1 MICPVCLSVHTIA
14 LYNTPPLPLSIMSV
28 TGNPEESVNDPRAS
42 MSIRA
47 CLCCS
52 HIYNGSFD
60 PDFVSYSHGGCKM
73 FNNGSIWQEHI
84 KSLQAYINSKSFT
97 QVVEIGAGDGSFL
110 SGITTKD
117 KFAYE
122 PSTESALCESAGLSV
137 IRDYFQP
144 THVKLHPEGTLYV
157 MRHVMEHLTRPSAFV
172 ETMTRAACGNIDMI
186 VEVPN
191 IVNALRDKR
200 IEDWVYEHAHHF
212 TPTSL
217 KRLFIRNGWR
227 INRCETVYNNEV
239 VVLHA
244 EHRPTAADK
253 AISGYIEDF
262 RDIRKS
268 LSDAANELRMLSE
281 TKSVAFWGGTGKSTM
296 SIHQL
301 GSEAKFRVVDSDVLK
316 VGLCV
321 PGLAVTIEHANSLID
336 NPVDVIVI
344 STSWRAA
351 DILGE
356 IQRKGIRYEKILMY
370 KRGKLV
376 EVSSGQ

>member
-1 MICPVCLSVHTIA
+1 
-14 LYNTPPLPLSIMSV
+14 
-28 TGNPEESVNDPRAS
+28 
-42 MSIRA
+42 
-47 CLCCS
+47 
-52 HIYNGSFD
+52 
-60 PDFVSYSHGGCKM
+60 M
-73 FNNGSIWQEHI
+73 FNNGSLWQEHI
-84 KSLQAYINSKSFT
+84 KSLQRYIDSKRFP
-97 QVVEIGAGDGSFL
+97 QVVEIGAGEGAFL
-110 SGITTKD
+110 AGITTKD

-122 PSTESALCESAGLSV
+122 PSTEADLCEAAGLNV
-137 IRDYFQP
+137 VRDYFHP
-144 THVKLHPEGTLYV
+144 SNVKLHPEGTLYV
-157 MRHVMEHLTRPSAFV
+157 MRHVMEHLQWPSAFV
-172 ETMTRAACGNIDMI
+172 ESMTREAYGNIDMI

-191 IVNALRDKR
+191 IVNAIRDQR

-212 TPTSL
+212 TPNSL

-239 VVLHA
+239 VFLHA
-244 EHRPTAADK
+244 EYRQTTADK
-253 AISGYIEDF
+253 AISSYVENF
-262 RDIRKS
+262 SNIREA
-268 LSDAANELRMLSE
+268 LCVAANELKELSE

-301 GSEAKFRVVDSDVLK
+301 GSKSKFRVVDSDLMK

-321 PGLAVTIEHANSLID
+321 PGLAVKIEHADALLRD
-336 NPVDVIVI
+336 PVDVIVI
-344 STSWRAA
+344 TTSWRAA